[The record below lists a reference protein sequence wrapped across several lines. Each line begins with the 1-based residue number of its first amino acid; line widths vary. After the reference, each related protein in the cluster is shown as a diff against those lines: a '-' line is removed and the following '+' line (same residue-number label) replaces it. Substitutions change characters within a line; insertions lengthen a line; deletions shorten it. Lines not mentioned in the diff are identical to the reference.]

1 MFTIIYQHYAVFSL
15 LQGVHVGM
23 FKNLKLY
30 TGISYCYFQIQ
41 SSASTR
47 KTGLDF
53 INIFQG

>member
-1 MFTIIYQHYAVFSL
+1 MFTIIYHHYAVFSL

-30 TGISYCYFQIQ
+30 TGISYYFQMQ

-47 KTGLDF
+47 KTELDL